1 MPPTTPPLEF
11 NHLPGQ
17 EIETK
22 HKEAI
27 RQLYGFAKVPVER
40 LMTRYGLARST
51 VEKILRYDAPERARI
66 TRTGRPTLLT
76 DTQVDE
82 IIEYASESWEHRI
95 LDFTLLHNELSFNAL
110 FKHSSAGLNNE
121 AISVAWLAKSPTS
134 QQLRLWH
141 DYSGRLHIYSGRRSG

>member
-51 VEKILRYDAPERARI
+51 VEKILRYDAPKRARI

-95 LDFTLLHNELSFNAL
+95 LDFTLLHNELELQCSVQTLERWLKQRVYFQCVACQKPYL
-110 FKHSSAGLNNE
+110 TAAQVVARLLW
-121 AISVAWLAKSPTS
+121 AIT
-134 QQLRLWH
+134 
-141 DYSGRLHIYSGRRSG
+141 HIF